1 MMFGG
6 QLPDTATVV
15 EVGLRDGLQAVES
28 VLSTDDKLEIL
39 DGLLAAGF
47 TTLEITSFAHP
58 RVLPQF
64 ADAEQVIAGA
74 PRLPGVTYKALV
86 PNLKGALRASETSID
101 EIAMVIPIDAE
112 TARRNQNATPAELLS
127 TLAEVVTHAHRAGK
141 KVTAAIATAF
151 FATCRG
157 PVGIDELQG
166 VINRVAD
173 AGVDSLYL
181 AGTSGMET
189 PAEFDR
195 GVRLAKTMAPHLTLG
210 VHLHNRNG
218 FGPVNAL
225 ASLAAGADWVEASFG
240 GLGGDLWFPGDNSV
254 LGNAPMEDVL
264 NLLHSLDVS
273 TGIDLDRYLDVVR
286 FSEKV
291 TGIRSYSFLSRGGTR
306 GEVAR
311 AQWPD

>member
-1 MMFGG
+1 MFSG
-6 QLPDTATVV
+6 QLPSAAKVV
-15 EVGLRDGLQAVES
+15 DVGLRDGLQAVET
-28 VLSTDDKLEIL
+28 VVSTDDKLAVL
-39 DGLLAAGF
+39 DGLLASGF

-86 PNLKGALRASETSID
+86 PNLKGALRALETSID
-101 EIAMVIPIDAE
+101 EIVMVVPIDPE
-112 TARRNQNATPAELLS
+112 TARRNQNATPAQLLS
-127 TLAEVVTHAHRAGK
+127 ALAEVVGHAHRSGK

-157 PVGIDELQG
+157 PIDIQELEGAIQH
-166 VINRVAD
+166 VVD

-189 PAEFDR
+189 PAEFER
-195 GVRLAKTMAPHLTLG
+195 GIRRCKAMAPQLPVG

-218 FGPVNAL
+218 FGPINAL
-225 ASLAAGADWVEASFG
+225 ASLAAGADWIEASFG
-240 GLGGDLWFPGDNSV
+240 GLGGDLWFPGDNAV

-264 NLLHSLDVS
+264 NLLHSVGVS
-273 TGIDLDRYLDVVR
+273 TGVDLDRYLGLVR
-286 FSEKV
+286 FAEKV
-291 TGIRSYSFLSRGGTR
+291 TGVGSYSFVSRGGTR
-306 GEVAR
+306 DEVAR
-311 AQWPD
+311 AQWPDV

>member
-1 MMFGG
+1 MFCD
-6 QLPDTATVV
+6 QLPSAATVV
-15 EVGLRDGLQAVES
+15 DVGLRDGLQAVET
-28 VLSTDDKLEIL
+28 VVSTEDKLAIL
-39 DGLLAAGF
+39 DGLLASGF

-74 PRLPGVTYKALV
+74 PRLPGITYKALV
-86 PNLKGALRASETSID
+86 PNLKGALRALGTSID
-101 EIAMVIPIDAE
+101 EIVMVVPIDPE
-112 TARRNQNATPAELLS
+112 TARRNQNATPAQLLS
-127 TLAEVVTHAHRAGK
+127 ALADVVGYARKSGK

-157 PVGIDELQG
+157 PVAIQELEDAVRQ
-166 VINRVAD
+166 VVD

-189 PAEFDR
+189 PPEFYH
-195 GVRLAKTMAPHLTLG
+195 GLRLTKTMAPHLPVG

-218 FGPVNAL
+218 FGPINAM
-225 ASLAAGADWVEASFG
+225 ASLAAGADWIEASFG

-264 NLLHSLDVS
+264 NLLHSMGVS
-273 TGIDLDRYLDVVR
+273 TGIDLDRYLDLVR

-291 TGIRSYSFLSRGGTR
+291 TGVGSYSFISRGGTR
-306 GEVAR
+306 DEVAR
-311 AQWPD
+311 AQWPDV

>member
-1 MMFGG
+1 MLSD
-6 QLPDTATVV
+6 QLPATAKVV
-15 EVGLRDGLQAVES
+15 DVGLRDGLQAVDT

-47 TTLEITSFAHP
+47 TTVEITSFAHP

-86 PNLKGALRASETSID
+86 PNLKGALRAIGTTID
-101 EIAMVIPIDAE
+101 EIVMVVPIDAE
-112 TARRNQNATPAELLS
+112 TARRNQNATPTELLAA
-127 TLAEVVTHAHRAGK
+127 LAATVEHAHQAGK
-141 KVTAAIATAF
+141 HVTAAIATAF

-157 PVGIDELQG
+157 PVGLHELEE
-166 VINRVAD
+166 VVKHVSD
-173 AGVDSLYL
+173 AGVDALYL

-189 PAEFDR
+189 PVEFER
-195 GVRLAKTMAPHLTLG
+195 GITLCKTLVPHLPVG

-225 ASLAAGADWVEASFG
+225 ASIAAGADWLEASFG
-240 GLGGDLWFPGDNSV
+240 GLGGDMWFPGDNSV
-254 LGNAPMEDVL
+254 LGNAPMEDVI
-264 NLLHSLDVS
+264 NLLHSMGVS
-273 TGIDLDRYLDVVR
+273 TGINMDRYLEVVQ

-291 TGIRSYSFLSRGGTR
+291 TGIGSYSFLSRGGTR
-306 GEVAR
+306 DDVAR